1 MNQSMTMNESQ
12 VNFGKN
18 IDNGKQSGIIEERS
32 DREVNYKQN
41 PSIGRM
47 EGSYPSGGSS
57 GSSGGS
63 SSGDVSN
70 KQRLQEMIKNG
81 EVTLKINEYKSYLAI
96 GIEKSYFTVPQS
108 ELQDILYN
116 KNTTGSIR
124 IDKSGVAREIF
135 DCGKPVA
142 YDTNLKRNTS
152 FVKVHYSKEKTHL
165 SPHTPNRR
173 NE

>member
-57 GSSGGS
+57 GSSGGGS
-63 SSGDVSN
+63 ASKTVS
-70 KQRLQEMIKNG
+70 IKN
-81 EVTLKINEYKSYLAI
+81 VT
-96 GIEKSYFTVPQS
+96 G
-108 ELQDILYN
+108 
-116 KNTTGSIR
+116 KNAT
-124 IDKSGVAREIF
+124 IDKRKFTEYSLNPEKQPNKAYAFKEALGYDLSNYQQLENKIREQF
-135 DCGKPVA
+135 NKDKMVLTSESEHGK
-142 YDTNLKRNTS
+142 NI
-152 FVKVHYSKEKTHL
+152 VK
-165 SPHTPNRR
+165 
-173 NE
+173 

>member
-1 MNQSMTMNESQ
+1 
-12 VNFGKN
+12 
-18 IDNGKQSGIIEERS
+18 
-32 DREVNYKQN
+32 
-41 PSIGRM
+41 M

-57 GSSGGS
+57 GSSGGAS

-81 EVTLKINEYKSYLAI
+81 EVTLKINENIQNRHYQGTNEYKSYLAI

-165 SPHTPNRR
+165 SPHKPNRR